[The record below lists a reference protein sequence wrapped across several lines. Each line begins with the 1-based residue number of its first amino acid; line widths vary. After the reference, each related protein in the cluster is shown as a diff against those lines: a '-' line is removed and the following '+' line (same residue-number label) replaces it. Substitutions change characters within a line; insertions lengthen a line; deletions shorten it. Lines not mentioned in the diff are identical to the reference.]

1 MGFLVNIVCSSRS
14 WSLFPQKFLTI
25 IISFYLYMYLYGA
38 LDVSLNVCKVLAS
51 LFSWVECENKTCQ
64 SSHACNLTLPTM
76 HDQSNHVSLSKLLGS
91 KLSPK
96 FQRNSILLSPFC
108 WIVWPIWKEKCLLC
122 SSTLFDLNS
131 DKPNVGWR
139 LNIRHGNMKQIST
152 LGIIVAYARFA

>member
-1 MGFLVNIVCSSRS
+1 MGFLVNIIFSTRS
-14 WSLFPQKFLTI
+14 LSLFPQKILAI